1 MVRRLKHTLYKQK
14 VKEFGLFS
22 MEKRPCREDV
32 CYKIT
37 KAGKDFQD

>member
-22 MEKRPCREDV
+22 MEKRPSRKDV
-32 CYKIT
+32 FYKIA
-37 KAGKDFQD
+37 KGGKDFQD